1 MSVATELE
9 CAVNYLS
16 DYLPSEIIESAKD
29 SLETYESHMT
39 FTTIEPYETYAHLS
53 ESADTLMFQILNDN
67 LNRIKDYLKNNG
79 LDYNELIGKAVVKEL
94 YH

>member
-1 MSVATELE
+1 MSIATELE
-9 CAVNYLS
+9 MAVKYLNE
-16 DYLPSEIIESAKD
+16 YLPSEMIESAKD

-39 FTTIEPYETYAHLS
+39 FTTIEPTETYAHLS
-53 ESADTLMFQILNDN
+53 EMANTVMFQILNDN

-79 LDYNELIGKAVVKEL
+79 LDYNELMGEAVVKEL

>member
-1 MSVATELE
+1 MSIATELE
-9 CAVNYLS
+9 IAVDYLN

-29 SLETYESHMT
+29 ALETYESHMT

-53 ESADTLMFQILNDN
+53 ELADTLMFQILNDN

-79 LDYNELIGKAVVKEL
+79 LDYNELMGKAVVKEL

>member
-1 MSVATELE
+1 MSIATELE
-9 CAVNYLS
+9 NAVDYLN
-16 DYLPSEIIESAKD
+16 DYLPSEIIGSAKD
-29 SLETYESHMT
+29 ALETYESHMT

-53 ESADTLMFQILNDN
+53 ELADTLMFQILNDN

-79 LDYNELIGKAVVKEL
+79 LDYNELMGKAVVKEL

>member
-1 MSVATELE
+1 MSIATELE
-9 CAVNYLS
+9 NAVNYLN

-29 SLETYESHMT
+29 ALETYESHMT
-39 FTTIEPYETYAHLS
+39 FTTIEPTETYAHLS
-53 ESADTLMFQILNDN
+53 EMADTLMFSILNDN

-79 LDYNELIGKAVVKEL
+79 LDYNELMGEAVVKEL

>member
-1 MSVATELE
+1 MSIATELE
-9 CAVNYLS
+9 MAVNYLN

-29 SLETYESHMT
+29 ALETYESHMT
-39 FTTIEPYETYAHLS
+39 FTTIEPTETYAHLS
-53 ESADTLMFQILNDN
+53 EMANTLMFQILNDN

-79 LDYNELIGKAVVKEL
+79 LDYNELMGKAVVKEL

>member
-1 MSVATELE
+1 MSIATELE
-9 CAVNYLS
+9 NAVNYLN

-29 SLETYESHMT
+29 ALETYESHVT
-39 FTTIEPYETYAHLS
+39 FITIEPTETYAHLS
-53 ESADTLMFQILNDN
+53 EMADTLMFSILNDN

-79 LDYNELIGKAVVKEL
+79 LDYNELMGEAVVKEL